1 MSTSSSLVVL
11 SAQFGTKRPP
21 VQIRPPRP
29 RSKATALSGKWPF
42 SCPYSSEVQQRLPT
56 KLPAQPLERLARLVV
71 GHIRVHVHRHV
82 DLRVPGDPYGHPRM
96 HIKAAPRG
104 AAGPASAPR
113 GSALEARPDR
123 TPGRR
128 GWIAAADRVRSAGR
142 QADSGTEPSSR
153 GAGRSSRGHVDGR
166 SRGRRVVAIFASS
179 WGSRNQY
186 DSAVILVWRAG

>member
-1 MSTSSSLVVL
+1 MATRGCTSRRHL
-11 SAQFGTKRPP
+11 AAP
-21 VQIRPPRP
+21 
-29 RSKATALSGKWPF
+29 
-42 SCPYSSEVQQRLPT
+42 
-56 KLPAQPLERLARLVV
+56 LAR
-71 GHIRVHVHRHV
+71 RQR
-82 DLRVPGDPYGHPRM
+82 PG
-96 HIKAAPRG
+96 
-104 AAGPASAPR
+104 
-113 GSALEARPDR
+113 ALPWEARPDR

-166 SRGRRVVAIFASS
+166 SRGRRVVAIFVSS